1 MLTTNIA
8 GIPFANCIYNA
19 SGPRTQ
25 SVEALVKIG
34 QSKAGAVLSK
44 SSTLVEQSG
53 NALPRFVNKINL
65 GRTYCDGSINSE
77 GLPNAGIDYCK
88 LLFFTL
94 SVFSLFL
101 FFLFLKVISKET
113 VEGVKATGKPYI
125 VSVSGLTI
133 DDNLTMLNR
142 IYSSTTEGISAI
154 ELNLACPNVPN
165 KPMIAYDFEQ
175 LETILKR
182 VTSLPDFN
190 KYPLG
195 IKLAPYFD
203 IPHFEIIA
211 SIISKYPI
219 RYIVCVNT
227 IGNGLI
233 VDADNECEGMAAK
246 SGLGGLGGGFI
257 KHTAL
262 ANVRMFYK
270 LLNEKYNRADI
281 DIVGVGGVNSGKD
294 AFELILCGAKAVQVG
309 TCHWTEG
316 TPCFERISKELEEI
330 MNKKGYKTIE
340 EFRGKLKPYIRP
352 ATKPQPNKD
361 KKEES
366 DSPQKS
372 ANYNLFNPLTIIL
385 IVIIAILLAKDFV
398 NKP

>member
-8 GIPFANCIYNA
+8 GIPFTNCIYNA

-65 GRTYCDGSINSE
+65 GGTYCDGSINSE
-77 GLPNAGIDYCK
+77 GLPNAGIDY
-88 LLFFTL
+88 F
-94 SVFSLFL
+94 
-101 FFLFLKVISKET
+101 ISKET

-142 IYSSTTEGISAI
+142 IYSTTTEGISAI

-182 VTSLPDFN
+182 VTSLPDFK

-352 ATKPQPNKD
+352 ATKPQTNKD

-366 DSPQKS
+366 DTPQKS
-372 ANYNLFNPLTIIL
+372 ANNNFFNPLTMIL

-398 NKP
+398 IKKTLKQSAFPI